1 MTITFNRLFIWPAC
15 VSSLPFTSAFQEY
28 VSKPCRVRAPSL
40 RVDPGLVD
48 IFLIPDRRIGTLVD
62 TDETLQLSTNAAAK
76 ADLRKMITALSA
88 PDSVCLRLVL
98 SRDRPTLASNVGL
111 DFSSTEL
118 ALTLKV
124 KEPNSSRSQM
134 VFM

>member
-1 MTITFNRLFIWPAC
+1 MCP
-15 VSSLPFTSAFQEY
+15 
-28 VSKPCRVRAPSL
+28 KPCRVWAPNL

-48 IFLIPDRRIGTLVD
+48 IFLIPDRRIGILVY

-98 SRDRPTLASNVGL
+98 SRDRPTLTSSVGL
-111 DFSSTEL
+111 DLSSTEL
-118 ALTLKV
+118 ALIQKIE
-124 KEPNSSRSQM
+124 EPNCSRSQM
-134 VFM
+134 ASI